1 MMIKALAN
9 TDPNYGKRPETRS
22 IEELLNC
29 CFINIDKPAGPTSHQ
44 VTLWVKDILSVKR
57 TGHSGTLDPNA
68 SGVLPIG
75 VNRATKLLGY
85 LLMGTKEYVA
95 FMRLHGDA
103 DEEKVREALSGFV
116 GTIEQKVPLSSAVK
130 KQRRKRRVH
139 ELEVLEIDKREV
151 LFRAVV
157 DSGTYIRTIC
167 VDAGKAIGTGAN
179 MVQLIRTRSSV
190 FREEDS
196 FILQDVIDAF
206 AMWKE
211 GSETELRKVLLPIE
225 YGFSLF
231 PSIIIR
237 DSSISAVCHGADLAL
252 PGVLQIDE
260 HITKGS
266 TVCAYSLKGE
276 LVAIGKAMMSAQDM
290 MEKENGIAVD
300 IESAVMERLTY
311 PKIWDRS
318 GKM

>member
-1 MMIKALAN
+1 
-9 TDPNYGKRPETRS
+9 
-22 IEELLNC
+22 
-29 CFINIDKPAGPTSHQ
+29 
-44 VTLWVKDILSVKR
+44 VKR

-116 GTIEQKVPLSSAVK
+116 GTIEQKVPLRSAVK

-190 FREEDS
+190 FREENS

-211 GSETELRKVLLPIE
+211 GNETDLRKVLLPIE

-231 PSIIIR
+231 PPIVIR
-237 DSSISAVCHGADLAL
+237 DSSISALCHGADLAL

-260 HITKGS
+260 HIAKGS

-300 IESAVMERLTY
+300 VESAVMERSTY
-311 PKIWDRS
+311 PKVWGRPE
-318 GKM
+318 K